1 MNRTDFA
8 IYLNK
13 YLTDYMVNDRGS
25 SNRTIDS
32 YRYAF
37 IDLLEY
43 YSEEKNI
50 AADKV
55 ALSDLTYDNISEFL
69 GWLQDHLNNSIST
82 RNQKQAAINSF
93 IRYLTYSKP
102 EYMPEY
108 QRILGIPI
116 KKVPQKEISYL
127 KEDGIK
133 LLMEQ
138 VSLNHINGFRDYIIL
153 MMLYTTGMRVSELIN
168 LKVKDISLASPY
180 TVLVHGKGQKS
191 RFIPLNSV
199 LIPII
204 KQYIKEMH
212 YDIPSHMDDWLFINH
227 MKTQFTRQGICYI
240 VTKYAN
246 AARKIKPDLIPGD
259 ISPHKLRHST
269 AMGLVAS
276 GVDLIYIRDLLG
288 HVSVRTTERYARADA
303 KLKREA
309 IEAASKEIVPKEEPQ
324 WDNNVSLKN
333 WLKDL
338 CKSNI

>member
-8 IYLNK
+8 IFLNK
-13 YLTDYMVNDRGS
+13 YLTDYMVNDRGCS
-25 SNRTIDS
+25 AKTIDS
-32 YRYAF
+32 YRNAF
-37 IDLLEY
+37 INLLQY
-43 YSEEKNI
+43 YSEEESI
-50 AADKV
+50 DADKV
-55 ALSDLTYDNISEFL
+55 TLSDLTYENIIRFL
-69 GWLQDHLNNSIST
+69 EWLQEHQHNSISS

-93 IRYLTYSKP
+93 IRYLSYVKP

-127 KEDGIK
+127 KEDGVK

-138 VSLNHINGFRDYIIL
+138 IPLHNTNGLRDYIIL

-168 LKVKDISLASPY
+168 IRVKDISLTSPY

-191 RFIPLNSV
+191 RFVPLSS
-199 LIPII
+199 LIIPII

-212 YDIPSHMDDWLFINH
+212 YDVHSHMDDWLFINH
-227 MKTQFTRQGICYI
+227 MKNQFTRQGICYI
-240 VTKYAN
+240 VTKYSD
-246 AARKIKPDLIPGD
+246 AARKIDPNLIPVD
-259 ISPHKLRHST
+259 MSPHKLRHST

-324 WDNNVSLKN
+324 WDNNISLKS

-338 CKSNI
+338 CKSKL